1 MSLASA
7 APAWA
12 TTSPCTDGSAP
23 APRSTVSCT
32 EAGNYSLAVPVG
44 TTTVDLDVIGGGGGA
59 GYPAR
64 QHIGG
69 HAAEV
74 TGTASLPNGT
84 AYLYVI
90 VGTAG
95 SGDNHG
101 TSSGGKG
108 SAVFALD
115 GSHELLAK
123 LAIAGGGGGGAY
135 NGDGGNAGSPGNSD
149 NAQTVSGPGG
159 AGTGATGGAGGTG
172 NYAPGTA
179 GGSDNPTA
187 LTVAV
192 GGNGGAV
199 PGGAT
204 GGGGAGGY
212 GGGGGGGGS
221 RGSILSSN
229 VAGGGGG
236 SSLASNYLD
245 SASISVKPGTGGVQ
259 LPGLV
264 ASDGAVG
271 SVVLTFNG
279 VAVPGAPTGV
289 SAAADD
295 QQASVSFS
303 APASDGG
310 SSITSY
316 TVTSS
321 PGGHTATCP
330 GSPCVVT
337 GLTNGTAYTFTVHAT
352 NANGDSTESSA
363 STPVTPATPPG
374 APTDT
379 SAVAG
384 AGQASVWFNAPA
396 SDGGSS
402 ITSYTVTSSPGGHT
416 ATCPG
421 SPCVVTGLT
430 NGTAYTF
437 TVHATNAID
446 DSPESAPTA
455 AVTPLG
461 APAAPTGVS
470 AAPGDTVAT
479 VSFTASAD
487 NGGTAVTGYTVTS
500 SPGGLTGA
508 CAASPCTVTGLTNGT
523 AYTFTVHATNA
534 VGPSAESIASSAVT
548 PASVPGAPTHV
559 AAVAGAGQAD
569 VSFDAPAGDGGS
581 AITGYTATSSPG
593 GLTGT
598 CASSPCTVSGLTNGT
613 AYTFTVRATNAIG
626 DSPASAAST
635 AVTPA
640 DVPNAPV
647 VSATPGDEQITVAFT
662 APADQGSPITGYLV
676 STNGGS
682 TWSTLPT
689 TTSGGTVTGTVTGL
703 TNGTTYA
710 VRVRAVNGKG
720 DGVASITRSVTPA
733 TVPGAPTGVSAT
745 RGNASASV
753 SFTAP
758 SSDGGTAITSYTVS
772 SAPGG
777 LSATCASSPCT
788 VTGLANGT
796 AYTFTVR
803 ATNPVGSSAASAAS
817 SPVTPA
823 TVAAAPASV
832 TVTGGDS
839 SASLSFTAPGNTGG
853 EAITGYEYSTDGSTW
868 HSLTVSG
875 TAPVTATIT
884 GLTNGI
890 SYPVRVR
897 ALNAVGPGTASAA
910 EAVTPATTPGTPF
923 ALTAVRG
930 AGQAEVSFQPPSS
943 DGGATITSYTV
954 TSAPGGITADCA
966 ESPCTVTGL
975 TNGTAYTFTVH
986 ATNSAGDSGESNA
999 TDPIIP
1005 STTPGVPDAV
1015 TTAATATSITVSFIA
1030 PATGG
1035 SPITGYEIST
1045 DGGVNWVAFS
1055 PSGSPLTGTVTGLTP
1070 GTDYQ
1075 VAVRALNTV
1084 GSGDPTT
1091 AEAVT
1096 TLPAKVAG
1104 PTATVGTSSATVTWT
1119 QSPTSTVT
1127 GYTVYAH
1134 PGPATCTTEA
1144 ITATSC
1150 VIGAIAG
1157 VSYTYTVV
1165 AHSPSGDSAES
1176 VASEPITATSPT
1188 VPAEA
1193 PTSAPTTLTT
1203 TEGQLSQVDPGQ
1215 RITVVGT
1222 GFAPYSSV
1230 SIIFYS
1236 ESVVLGTAVTD
1247 ADGDF
1252 TKEITVPS
1260 SLTPGSHNLV
1270 AAGVDSSGAVHM
1282 IRMLVTVE
1290 AASPG
1295 AGGQL
1300 PVTGAP
1306 VLALAIWSGLITAI
1320 GVGLVVYAGRRPA
1333 GSRSGFQP

>member
-1 MSLASA
+1 MSVRRTLVSQLRRAAAVLTCGVLAGGGVSLVTA

-12 TTSPCTDGSAP
+12 TTSPCADGSAP

-32 EAGNYSLAVPVG
+32 GAGTYSLAVPVG
-44 TTTVDLDVIGGGGGA
+44 TTSVDVDVIGGGGGA

-69 HAAEV
+69 NAAEV
-74 TGTASLPNGT
+74 TGTATLPNGT

-90 VGTAG
+90 VGDAG
-95 SGDNHG
+95 TGDNHG

-115 GSHELLAK
+115 ASNALLAK

-135 NGDGGNAGSPGNSD
+135 NGDGGNAGSPGTTD
-149 NAQTVSGPGG
+149 NAQAVSGPGA
-159 AGTGATGGAGGTG
+159 AGSGATGGAGGTG

-179 GGSDNPTA
+179 GGSDDPAA
-187 LTVAV
+187 LTVA
-192 GGNGGAV
+192 GGGTGGAV
-199 PGGAT
+199 PGGAR

-236 SSLASNYLD
+236 SSLASNYLG
-245 SASISVKPGTGGVQ
+245 SASISVKSGTRGIQ

-264 ASDGAVG
+264 AGDGAVG
-271 SVVLTFNG
+271 SVVMTFNG
-279 VAVPGAPTGV
+279 AAVPGAPTGV
-289 SAAADD
+289 SADAGD

-303 APASDGG
+303 TPASDGG
-310 SSITSY
+310 SPITSY
-316 TVTSS
+316 TVTAS
-321 PGGHTATCP
+321 PGGHSATCP

-352 NANGDSTESSA
+352 NTNGDSTESSA
-363 STPVTPATPPG
+363 STSVTPATPPG
-374 APTDT
+374 APTGA

-384 AGQASVWFNAPA
+384 AGQASVSFSAPA
-396 SDGGSS
+396 S
-402 ITSYTVTSSPGGHT
+402 
-416 ATCPG
+416 
-421 SPCVVTGLT
+421 
-430 NGTAYTF
+430 
-437 TVHATNAID
+437 
-446 DSPESAPTA
+446 
-455 AVTPLG
+455 
-461 APAAPTGVS
+461 
-470 AAPGDTVAT
+470 
-479 VSFTASAD
+479 
-487 NGGTAVTGYTVTS
+487 NGGA
-500 SPGGLTGA
+500 
-508 CAASPCTVTGLTNGT
+508 
-523 AYTFTVHATNA
+523 
-534 VGPSAESIASSAVT
+534 
-548 PASVPGAPTHV
+548 
-559 AAVAGAGQAD
+559 
-569 VSFDAPAGDGGS
+569 

-613 AYTFTVRATNAIG
+613 AYTFTVRATNPIG

-635 AVTPA
+635 AVSPA
-640 DVPNAPV
+640 DVPDAPV
-647 VSATPGDEQITVAFT
+647 VTATPGDERITVTFT

-689 TTSGGTVTGTVTGL
+689 TTGGGTVTGTVTGL
-703 TNGTTYA
+703 ANGTTYA

-720 DGVASITRSVTPA
+720 NGVASITRSVTPA
-733 TVPGAPTGVSAT
+733 TVPGAPSGVSAT

-758 SSDGGTAITSYTVS
+758 SSNGGTTITSYTVT

-796 AYTFTVR
+796 AYTFTVH
-803 ATNPVGSSAASAAS
+803 ATNPVGSSAESTAS

-823 TVAAAPASV
+823 TVATAPTSV

-839 SASLSFTAPGNTGG
+839 SASLSFTAPGDNGG

-868 HSLTVSG
+868 QPLTVSG
-875 TAPVTATIT
+875 AAPVTATIT
-884 GLTNGI
+884 DLTNGI
-890 SYPVRVR
+890 SYPVQVR
-897 ALNAVGPGTASAA
+897 ALNSVGPGTASAA
-910 EAVTPATTPGTPF
+910 VAVTPATTPGTPF

-930 AGQAEVSFQPPSS
+930 NGQAVVSFEPPSGT
-943 DGGATITSYTV
+943 GGAAITSYTV
-954 TSAPGGITADCA
+954 TSAPGGLTAGCA

-975 TNGTAYTFTVH
+975 INGTAYTFTVH

-999 TDPIIP
+999 TDPIVP
-1005 STTPGVPDAV
+1005 STTPGVPDEV
-1015 TTAATATSITVSFIA
+1015 TTTAAATSITVSFIA

-1045 DGGVNWVAFS
+1045 DGGMNWVAFS
-1055 PSGSPLTGTVTGLTP
+1055 PSGSPPSGTITGLTP

-1075 VAVRALNTV
+1075 VAVRAFNTV
-1084 GSGDPTT
+1084 GAGDPTT

-1096 TLPAKVAG
+1096 TLPATVAG
-1104 PTATVGTSSATVTWT
+1104 PTATVGTSSATVTWP

-1150 VIGAIAG
+1150 VIGATAG

-1176 VASEPITATSPT
+1176 AASEPITAMPPT

-1193 PTSAPTTLTT
+1193 PSSAPTTLTT
-1203 TEGQLSQVDPGQ
+1203 TEGKLSHVDPGQ
-1215 RITVVGT
+1215 QITVVGT

-1236 ESVVLGTAVTD
+1236 ASIVLGTAVTD

-1252 TKEITVPS
+1252 TKQVTVPS
-1260 SLTPGSHNLV
+1260 SLEPGSHNLV
-1270 AAGVDSSGAVHM
+1270 AAGVDSTGAVHM
-1282 IRMLVTVE
+1282 IRMLVTVK
-1290 AASPG
+1290 ATSPAPG

-1300 PVTGAP
+1300 PITGAP
-1306 VLALAIWSGLITAI
+1306 VLALAIWSGLISAV

-1333 GSRSGFQP
+1333 RHVKP